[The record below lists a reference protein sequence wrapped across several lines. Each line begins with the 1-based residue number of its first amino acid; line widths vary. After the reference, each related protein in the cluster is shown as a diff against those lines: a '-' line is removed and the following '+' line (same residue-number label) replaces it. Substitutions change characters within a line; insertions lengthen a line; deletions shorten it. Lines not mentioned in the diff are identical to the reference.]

1 MHSQDILSL
10 LLERFN
16 FKFFFPYGNLVFVF
30 IDRFFGHNFDAG
42 VDWDRD
48 FVGRVHA
55 RDEAGMISGELKPVS
70 MLAVLTNRKAETV
83 LRHPAL
89 TPEQCVREV
98 SALGPPAGTLKRV
111 LTGKG

>member
-1 MHSQDILSL
+1 MHSQDILPL

-70 MLAVLTNRKAETV
+70 MLADSR
-83 LRHPAL
+83 
-89 TPEQCVREV
+89 
-98 SALGPPAGTLKRV
+98 
-111 LTGKG
+111 TGKQKRSCGIRL